1 MNPNPRQ
8 LTLLKVVQAQGSV
21 TVEQLAETLGVTLQ
35 TVRRDVQRLA
45 DEGLL
50 ARFHGGVRVPS
61 STVENIAH
69 QQRENLNAEGK
80 QRIAR
85 AVAAAVPNECSLI
98 LNIGTTT
105 EAIAKALLHH
115 TGLRVI
121 TNNLNVAAILSANPQ
136 CEVIVVGGV
145 VRGRD
150 RGIVGEAAVDFIR
163 QFKVD
168 IALIG
173 ISGIESDGSLRDY
186 DYREVKVSQTII
198 SHAREVWLAADSSKF
213 NRPAMV
219 EVAKLTQ
226 IDRLFTDMPPPEP
239 FPALMAEAQ
248 VRCDVAATR

>member
-8 LTLLKVVQAQGSV
+8 LKLLKVVQTQGSA
-21 TVEQLAETLGVTLQ
+21 TVEQLADQLDVTLQ

-50 ARFHGGVRVPS
+50 TRFHGGVRVPA
-61 STVENIAH
+61 STVENLAYP
-69 QQRENLNAEGK
+69 QREILNADGK
-80 QRIAR
+80 ARIAR
-85 AVAAAVPNECSLI
+85 AVAAALPNGCSLI

-105 EAIAKALLHH
+105 EAIARALMQH

-121 TNNLNVAAILSANPQ
+121 TNNLNVAGILSANPN

-150 RGIVGEAAVDFIR
+150 QGIVGEAAVDFIR

-173 ISGIESDGSLRDY
+173 ISAIESDGSLRDF

-198 SHAREVWLAADSSKF
+198 SHAREVWVAADSSKF

-219 EVAKLTQ
+219 EVAQLSQ
-226 IDRLFTDMPPPEP
+226 IDRLFSDAVPPDP
-239 FPALMAEAQ
+239 FMELIAQAQ
-248 VRCDVAATR
+248 VRFELA